1 MQASLLRSVSRMMV
15 AACALGVGT
24 AALAQT
30 AAPAP
35 APAPASTQVNPSR
48 IDVFL
53 GYSYLAPHGTLKNQ
67 LFGDTPFAS
76 IDYGAIGSG
85 TYFFNKYFG
94 GQLEFAAHPDGRND
108 NFYTA
113 AAGLV
118 FRLPLQDVTPFAH
131 GDVGAAR
138 ISGPRSLPYRWGPAL
153 TVGGGMDYDLP
164 FFQHHLGLRLFQ
176 ADYEYMHANWGPITQ
191 PSGGRANFN
200 AARLSTGLLWHM
212 GSIVPPP
219 PVAYACVANPAAG
232 YPGDPITITGTATNL
247 NPKKT
252 ATYSWTSTGGTAGGT
267 ATTTTID
274 TKDLN
279 PGTYTV
285 TGHVTEGN
293 KPGQSADCTATFTV
307 NAFQPPTIT
316 CSANPTTVKPG
327 DTSTITAAGVSPQN
341 RPLTYSYS
349 ATAGQI
355 SGTTTTATLATQGA
369 ATGPITVTCTVT
381 DDKNQTATATTTVT
395 VEAPVVP
402 PAPKTEKLCSI
413 AFGRDKRRPARVDNE
428 AKACLDD
435 VTLNA
440 QRTADA
446 KLVVVGEA
454 GSDEK
459 HADKLAAQRGVNTK
473 AYLVDEKGVDASRI
487 SVRTGPAGT
496 AQVETYLVPTG
507 ANFDTDVTG
516 TTAVDESTV
525 KVQKRVALGARAH
538 HHRAKKAAAPPAQ

>member
-1 MQASLLRSVSRMMV
+1 
-15 AACALGVGT
+15 
-24 AALAQT
+24 
-30 AAPAP
+30 
-35 APAPASTQVNPSR
+35 
-48 IDVFL
+48 
-53 GYSYLAPHGTLKNQ
+53 
-67 LFGDTPFAS
+67 
-76 IDYGAIGSG
+76 
-85 TYFFNKYFG
+85 
-94 GQLEFAAHPDGRND
+94 
-108 NFYTA
+108 
-113 AAGLV
+113 
-118 FRLPLQDVTPFAH
+118 
-131 GDVGAAR
+131 
-138 ISGPRSLPYRWGPAL
+138 
-153 TVGGGMDYDLP
+153 
-164 FFQHHLGLRLFQ
+164 
-176 ADYEYMHANWGPITQ
+176 
-191 PSGGRANFN
+191 
-200 AARLSTGLLWHM
+200 
-212 GSIVPPP
+212 
-219 PVAYACVANPAAG
+219 VANPAAG

-252 ATYSWTSTGGTAGGT
+252 ATYSWSSTGGTAGGT

-285 TGHVTEGN
+285 TGHVTQGN

-307 NAFQPPTIT
+307 NQFQPPTVT

-355 SGTTTTATLATQGA
+355 SGTTSTATLATQGA

-413 AFGRDKRRPARVDNE
+413 AFGRDKKRPARVDNE

-454 GSDEK
+454 GADEK

-473 AYLVDEKGVDASRI
+473 AYLVEEKGIDASRI
-487 SVRTGPAGT
+487 SVRTGPTGT

-507 ANFDTDVTG
+507 ANYDTDVTG

-525 KVQKRVALGARAH
+525 KAQARKPLAAKQ
-538 HHRAKKAAAPPAQ
+538 HHRARKAATPPAK